1 MPEGQNV
8 KIFHTGFFN
17 YFDVVVSKWKKP
29 IILFKNLANILMI
42 LNVTN
47 ISTFIKI
54 FLFKIYTPKELPYL
68 FIHLFIYSS
77 INITLSQ
84 STQIIQKTFKT
95 DLFPSLCLYNFGD
108 PLSLWW
114 ENMANMTS
122 WWGGSVHKKAYTIP
136 YKICSDQFT
145 KRSKLRLLKSSLIF
159 FSIF

>member
-54 FLFKIYTPKELPYL
+54 FLFKVYTPKELPYL
-68 FIHLFIYSS
+68 FIHLFIYLS

-108 PLSLWW
+108 HLSLWW
-114 ENMANMTS
+114 ENMVNMTS
-122 WWGGSVHKKAYTIP
+122 WWGDSVHKKSMYNTLQNMFRPI
-136 YKICSDQFT
+136 YET
-145 KRSKLRLLKSSLIF
+145 K
-159 FSIF
+159 